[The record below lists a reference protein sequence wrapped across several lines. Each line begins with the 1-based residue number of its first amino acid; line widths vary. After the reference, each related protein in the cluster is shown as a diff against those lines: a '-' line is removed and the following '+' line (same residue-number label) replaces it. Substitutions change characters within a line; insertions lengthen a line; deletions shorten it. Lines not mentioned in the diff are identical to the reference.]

1 MKILVLD
8 GFALNPGD
16 LSWQGIRELGTLVV
30 YARTEPIRLLNRIGD
45 AQVILV
51 NKCPISRETI
61 EACPNL
67 KLICVTATG
76 YNTIDLEAAKE
87 HGVLVCN
94 VPTYATESVTQHVF
108 AMLLAVTN
116 RISEHVQSVKAGDW
130 QKAPDFSY
138 WKTPITEIAG
148 MTMGIIGTGRIGMS
162 VAKVAKAFGMQVLCY
177 NGNHPHPEEEDD
189 QLHFVSREEL
199 LANADVI
206 SLHCPLTEETDQMIC
221 KDSIAKMKQGVIIIN
236 TARGRI
242 INDLDLANALASGKV
257 GYACIDVLEE
267 EPPVHNSP
275 LIEQPHCLV
284 TPHIAWAPLQ
294 ARKRCMQ
301 IVEDNIRA
309 FQQGHPQNVVNP

>member
-30 YARTEPIRLLNRIGD
+30 YDRTEPIRLLNRIGD

-206 SLHCPLTEETDQMIC
+206 SLHCPLTEGQ
-221 KDSIAKMKQGVIIIN
+221 
-236 TARGRI
+236 
-242 INDLDLANALASGKV
+242 
-257 GYACIDVLEE
+257 
-267 EPPVHNSP
+267 
-275 LIEQPHCLV
+275 HC
-284 TPHIAWAPLQ
+284 
-294 ARKRCMQ
+294 
-301 IVEDNIRA
+301 
-309 FQQGHPQNVVNP
+309 

>member
-1 MKILVLD
+1 MTAPSLPD
-8 GFALNPGD
+8 CSTASATHD
-16 LSWQGIRELGTLVV
+16 LIHD
-30 YARTEPIRLLNRIGD
+30 IGN
-45 AQVILV
+45 ACHISAVFQ
-51 NKCPISRETI
+51 KCQCQKQDENVRQEGQ
-61 EACPNL
+61 N
-67 KLICVTATG
+67 TAHTG

-199 LANADVI
+199 LENADVI

>member
-1 MKILVLD
+1 
-8 GFALNPGD
+8 
-16 LSWQGIRELGTLVV
+16 
-30 YARTEPIRLLNRIGD
+30 
-45 AQVILV
+45 
-51 NKCPISRETI
+51 
-61 EACPNL
+61 
-67 KLICVTATG
+67 
-76 YNTIDLEAAKE
+76 
-87 HGVLVCN
+87 
-94 VPTYATESVTQHVF
+94 
-108 AMLLAVTN
+108 MLLAVTN